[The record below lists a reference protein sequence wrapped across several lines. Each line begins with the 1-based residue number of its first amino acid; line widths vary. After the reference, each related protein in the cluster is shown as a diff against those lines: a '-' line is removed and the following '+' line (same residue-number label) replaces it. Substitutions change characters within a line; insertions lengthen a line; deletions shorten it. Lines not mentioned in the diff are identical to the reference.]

1 MSAQSPDTQSPRP
14 RIRDAEA
21 TKSRIL
27 EAAKKE
33 FAKNGLEGARV
44 DTIAL
49 EANANK
55 RMIYHYFESKEKL
68 FQTVLE
74 NAYFDIRESE
84 KKLDLDSLDPR
95 EALERLV
102 RFTWN
107 YYIQNPEFISLV
119 NSENLAQA
127 RHLKSSDAVKIVSRR
142 FVGLVDTILTRG
154 VAQGLFREGVDP
166 VQLNITIAAVS
177 YYYFTNQYTGSIIFE
192 RELMSEAAQAER
204 IRFNIETILRIV
216 SL

>member
-1 MSAQSPDTQSPRP
+1 MSAQSQDTQSSRP

>member
-1 MSAQSPDTQSPRP
+1 LSAQPSNTQPSRP

-21 TKSRIL
+21 TKGRIL
-27 EAAKKE
+27 DAAKKE
-33 FAKNGLEGARV
+33 FARNGLEGARV
-44 DTIAL
+44 DAIAL

-84 KKLDLDSLDPR
+84 KKLELDSLDPR
-95 EALERLV
+95 EALEKLV

-107 YYIQNPEFISLV
+107 YYIQNPEFISFV

-127 RHLKSSDAVKIVSRR
+127 RHLKTSEPVKIVSRR
-142 FVGLVDTILTRG
+142 FVGLVDTILKRG
-154 VAQGLFREGVDP
+154 VTEGIFRSGIDP

-192 RELMSEAAQAER
+192 RDLMSESAQAER
-204 IRFNIETILRIV
+204 IRFNIDTILRIV
-216 SL
+216 CL

>member
-1 MSAQSPDTQSPRP
+1 LSAQSQDTQSSRP

-142 FVGLVDTILTRG
+142 FVGLVDTILKRG
-154 VAQGLFREGVDP
+154 LAQGLFREGVDP

>member
-1 MSAQSPDTQSPRP
+1 MSAQPTDTQPARP

-21 TKSRIL
+21 TKGRIL
-27 EAAKKE
+27 DAAKKE
-33 FAKNGLEGARV
+33 FARNGLEGARV
-44 DTIAL
+44 DAIAL

-84 KKLDLDSLDPR
+84 KKLELDSLDPR

-127 RHLKSSDAVKIVSRR
+127 RHLKTSEPVKIVSRR
-142 FVGLVDTILTRG
+142 FVGLVDAILKRG
-154 VAQGLFREGVDP
+154 VAQGIFRSGIDP

-192 RELMSEAAQAER
+192 RDLMSEAAQAER
-204 IRFNIETILRIV
+204 IRFNIDTILRV
-216 SL
+216 VCL

>member
-1 MSAQSPDTQSPRP
+1 MSAQPTDTQPSRP

-21 TKSRIL
+21 TKGRIL
-27 EAAKKE
+27 DAAKKE
-33 FAKNGLEGARV
+33 FARNGLEGARV
-44 DTIAL
+44 DAIAL

-84 KKLDLDSLDPR
+84 KKLELDSLGPR

-127 RHLKSSDAVKIVSRR
+127 RHLKTSEPVKIVSRR
-142 FVGLVDTILTRG
+142 FVGLVDTILKRG
-154 VAQGLFREGVDP
+154 VSEGIFRSGIDP

-192 RELMSEAAQAER
+192 RDLMSESAQAER
-204 IRFNIETILRIV
+204 IRFNIDTILRIV
-216 SL
+216 CL

>member
-1 MSAQSPDTQSPRP
+1 MSAQPTDTQPARP

-21 TKSRIL
+21 TKGRIL
-27 EAAKKE
+27 DAAKKE
-33 FAKNGLEGARV
+33 FARNGLEGARV
-44 DTIAL
+44 DAIAL

-95 EALERLV
+95 DALERLV

-119 NSENLAQA
+119 NSENLARA

-142 FVGLVDTILTRG
+142 FVGLVDKILKRG
-154 VAQGLFREGVDP
+154 VAQGLFRDGVDP

-192 RELMSEAAQAER
+192 RDLMSDTAQAER

-216 SL
+216 SI

>member
-1 MSAQSPDTQSPRP
+1 MSAQPSDTQPSRP

-21 TKSRIL
+21 TKGRIL
-27 EAAKKE
+27 DAAKKE
-33 FAKNGLEGARV
+33 FARNGLEGARV
-44 DTIAL
+44 DAIAL

-84 KKLDLDSLDPR
+84 KKLELDSLNPR

-127 RHLKSSDAVKIVSRR
+127 RHLKTSEPVKIVSRR
-142 FVGLVDTILTRG
+142 FVGLVDTILKRG
-154 VAQGLFREGVDP
+154 VAEGIFRSGIDP

-192 RELMSEAAQAER
+192 RDLMSESAQAER
-204 IRFNIETILRIV
+204 ICFNIDTILRIV
-216 SL
+216 CL

>member
-44 DTIAL
+44 DAIAL

-84 KKLDLDSLDPR
+84 KNLDLDSLDPR

-107 YYIQNPEFISLV
+107 YYIRNPEFISLV

-127 RHLKSSDAVKIVSRR
+127 RHLKSSETVKIVSRR
-142 FVGLVDTILTRG
+142 FVGLVDTILKRG

>member
-14 RIRDAEA
+14 QIRDTEA

-44 DTIAL
+44 DAIAL

-84 KKLDLDSLDPR
+84 KNLDLDSLDPR

-107 YYIQNPEFISLV
+107 YYIRNPEFISLV
-119 NSENLAQA
+119 NSENLAHA
-127 RHLKSSDAVKIVSRR
+127 RHLKSSETVKIVSRR
-142 FVGLVDTILTRG
+142 FVGLVDTILKRG

>member
-1 MSAQSPDTQSPRP
+1 MSAQSQDTQSSRP

-142 FVGLVDTILTRG
+142 FVGLVDTILKRG

>member
-1 MSAQSPDTQSPRP
+1 LSAQPTDTQPSRP

-21 TKSRIL
+21 TKGRIL
-27 EAAKKE
+27 DAAKKE
-33 FAKNGLEGARV
+33 FARNGLEGARV
-44 DTIAL
+44 DAIAL

-84 KKLDLDSLDPR
+84 KKLELDSLDPR

-127 RHLKSSDAVKIVSRR
+127 RHLKTSEPVKIVSRR
-142 FVGLVDTILTRG
+142 FVGLVDTILKRG
-154 VAQGLFREGVDP
+154 VSEGIFRSGIDP

-192 RELMSEAAQAER
+192 RDLMSESAQAER
-204 IRFNIETILRIV
+204 IRFNIDTILRIV
-216 SL
+216 CL